1 MYFERNISDA
11 ITETSETFPVI
22 LITGPRQVGKSTVL
36 ERIKEKNRV
45 HITLDDPQ
53 IRLLAQSDPAL
64 FLQTYEPP
72 VLIDEVQYAPQ
83 LFPYIKMLVDR
94 HKQKG
99 MFWLTGSQPFQLMK
113 KVSESLAGR
122 VGILELQGLSQS
134 EKNQSKGVPFLPDTL
149 APNSRKPYN
158 VKSIYNLILK
168 GSFPEL
174 YATPQLNWNTFY
186 ASYLKT
192 YIERDIRE
200 LTNVQDE
207 HTFLSFLKVAA
218 ARTGQLLNYADMA
231 KDVGVTEVTIKAWI
245 SLLLTSGLIFL
256 LQPYHNNL
264 TNRAVKTPKLHF
276 MDTGLC
282 AYLCGWTSPET
293 LSTGAMNGAIFESYV
308 VSEIIKSYIHN
319 NEPAQF
325 YFYRDKEK
333 QEIDLI
339 IERDNVFYPVEI
351 KRTASPKE
359 DDIKTFRLLEK
370 MGVTA
375 GKGVIVCLYENLLPL
390 NREALIVPVGY
401 LG

>member
-1 MYFERNISDA
+1 MYFARNISD
-11 ITETSETFPVI
+11 IIIETSETFPVI

-36 ERIKEKNRV
+36 ERIKEEYRAYV
-45 HITLDDPQ
+45 TLDDPQ

-83 LFPYIKMLVDR
+83 LFPHIKILVDR
-94 HKQKG
+94 RKQKG
-99 MFWLTGSQPFQLMK
+99 MFWLTGSQPFQLME

-122 VGILELQGLSQS
+122 VGILELQGLSQA
-134 EKNQSKGVPFLPDTL
+134 EKNQSEGASFLPDTL
-149 APNSRKPYN
+149 APNKRKPYN
-158 VKSIYNLILK
+158 VNSIYQLIFK

-174 YATPQLNWNTFY
+174 YATQRLNRNTFY

-207 HTFLSFLKVAA
+207 RTFLTFLQVAA

-282 AYLCGWTSPET
+282 AYLCRWTSPET
-293 LSTGAMNGAIFESYV
+293 LSAGAMSGAIFESYV
-308 VSEIIKSYIHN
+308 VGEIIKSYIHN
-319 NEPAQF
+319 NEQAQF
-325 YFYRDKEK
+325 YFYRNKEK

-339 IERDNVFYPVEI
+339 IERDHVFYPVEI

-359 DDIKTFRLLEK
+359 DDVQTFRLLGK

-375 GKGVIVCLYENLLPL
+375 GKGAIVCLYENLLPL
-390 NREALIVPVGY
+390 NREVQIVPVGY

>member
-1 MYFERNISDA
+1 MYFNRNISEC
-11 ITETSETFPVI
+11 ILKTSETFPVV
-22 LITGPRQVGKSTVL
+22 LITGPRQVGKSTVF
-36 ERIKEKNRV
+36 EQIKEENRTY
-45 HITLDDPQ
+45 ISLDDPQ
-53 IRLLAQSDPAL
+53 IRMLAQSDPAL
-64 FLQTYEPP
+64 FLQTYVPP

-83 LFPYIKMLVDR
+83 LFPYIKMIVDKQ
-94 HKQKG
+94 KQKG
-99 MFWLTGSQPFQLMK
+99 LFWLTGSQPFQLME

-122 VGILELQGLSQS
+122 VGILELQGFSQA
-134 EKNQSKGVPFLPDTL
+134 EKNQTEGVPFLPSTL
-149 APNSRKPYN
+149 KSNSRKPYN
-158 VKSIYNLILK
+158 VHSIYELILK

-174 YATPQLNWNTFY
+174 YATPQINRNVFY

-207 HTFLSFLKVAA
+207 QVFLSFLKVVA

-231 KDVGVTEVTIKAWI
+231 KDIGIAENTVKAWI

-264 TNRAVKTPKLHF
+264 TNRAIKTPKLHF

-282 AYLCGWTSPET
+282 AYLCGWTSAET
-293 LSTGAMNGAIFESYV
+293 LSVGAMNGAIFESYI

-319 NEPAQF
+319 CEPAQF

-333 QEIDLI
+333 QEIDLL
-339 IERDNVFYPVEI
+339 IERDNVFYPIEI
-351 KRTASPKE
+351 KRTATPKE
-359 DDIKTFRLLEK
+359 DDVKTFRLLDK
-370 MGVTA
+370 LGVTTS
-375 GKGVIVCLYENLLPL
+375 KGAIVCLYENLLPL
-390 NREALIVPVGY
+390 NRDVQIVPVGC